1 MRKTR
6 IADEV
11 DKGRVLVSDG
21 AWGTFLY
28 SKGLTPRQC
37 PELWCVER
45 PEDVLDIAK
54 SYVAA
59 GADMIETDSFGG
71 NGIRLAYYG
80 LRAMAPKLNEAAA
93 RISRTAAGEK
103 AWVIAS
109 IGPSGKMLA
118 RGDVTEAELYEAF
131 AEQAIALEKGGADA
145 LCVETMSDAVEAC
158 LAVRAAK
165 AHTKLEVLCT
175 FTFDKT
181 ARGDYRTMIGL
192 SPDDA
197 AKAALEAGADAI
209 GTNCGNGTARMV
221 DIVRAMRTVDARVPD
236 TRAAQRGPAG
246 QRRREGRLS
255 RGAGRDGLVR
265 ARSHRGRRQC
275 HRRLLRHD
283 PRAHRGDQ
291 EGGRFLFGLTFLE
304 EGARG
309 GETFFQKVAPTLDFY
324 FFPVLGVG
332 SRYIRASFLPSTPR
346 QGLREFLSHA
356 LYAAHAS

>member
-221 DIVRAMRTVDARVPD
+221 DIVRAMRTVDARVPILVQPNAGLPVSVD
-236 TRAAQRGPAG
+236 GKDVYPEGPDEMASYVPALIEAGANVIGGCCGTTPEHIAAIRKAVD
-246 QRRREGRLS
+246 S
-255 RGAGRDGLVR
+255 Y
-265 ARSHRGRRQC
+265 
-275 HRRLLRHD
+275 
-283 PRAHRGDQ
+283 
-291 EGGRFLFGLTFLE
+291 
-304 EGARG
+304 
-309 GETFFQKVAPTLDFY
+309 LD
-324 FFPVLGVG
+324 
-332 SRYIRASFLPSTPR
+332 
-346 QGLREFLSHA
+346 
-356 LYAAHAS
+356 